1 MIFCVVLEYI
11 IDRSIEAEQSE
22 EGSRAGRKGWSARA
36 GGISPAFFEFMSGF
50 ILSIRRNRTDF
61 GAALGKAVGKRLGK
75 IAIAAIAIIGI
86 WAFIKER
93 FPYYMLLVE
102 EFVFM
107 LAGAFLS
114 K

>member
-1 MIFCVVLEYI
+1 M
-11 IDRSIEAEQSE
+11 
-22 EGSRAGRKGWSARA
+22 
-36 GGISPAFFEFMSGF
+36 
-50 ILSIRRNRTDF
+50 
-61 GAALGKAVGKRLGK
+61 GKAVGKRLGK